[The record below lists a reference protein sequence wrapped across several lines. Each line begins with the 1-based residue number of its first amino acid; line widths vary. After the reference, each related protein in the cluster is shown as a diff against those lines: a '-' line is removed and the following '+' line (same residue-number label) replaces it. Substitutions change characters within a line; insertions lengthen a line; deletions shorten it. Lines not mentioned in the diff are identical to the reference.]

1 MAKGPKTSAMLLAD
15 RQLGVCGFCLCEDFV
30 VSWLGVRRGS
40 PPPVFMPV
48 DYACIG
54 LRMFLV

>member
-1 MAKGPKTSAMLLAD
+1 MAEGPKTSAMLLAD

-48 DYACIG
+48 DYA
-54 LRMFLV
+54 